1 MEKKKNYTPF
11 DLEAAKAGR
20 PVMTAGGRKVE
31 IERFNLNNED
41 YPILGIVTREDG
53 TDVSETYTLTG
64 RKWKGGTDKTPGEDD
79 LVMATMVY
87 QERCFVNVFFN
98 NRTKAIETSNSLFS
112 SKGEAEEHGFDL
124 MPYGLTY
131 LDTVPVEIE
140 WHEGE

>member
-1 MEKKKNYTPF
+1 MEKKKIYKPF

-20 PVMTAGGRKVE
+20 PVMNVIGERVE
-31 IERFNLNNED
+31 IVRFDLNNED
-41 YPILGIVTREDG
+41 YPILGIVTRKDG
-53 TDVSETYTLTG
+53 TEVSGTYTLTG

-98 NRTKAIETSNSLFS
+98 NRTKAIETGNGLFS
-112 SKGEAEEHGFDL
+112 SDEEAKEHGFDL
-124 MPYGLTY
+124 MPYGLNY
-131 LDTVPVEIE
+131 LDTVPVEVE